1 VPTFADAAGFNPTVL
16 TVAVLVVACAL
27 CFVLL
32 AQVALG
38 LWESRR
44 SGDIESTRV
53 VGYTLRAAGVLTVLM
68 LVLL

>member
-1 VPTFADAAGFNPTVL
+1 MPTFADAAGFNPTVL
-16 TVAVLVVACAL
+16 AVALLVVACAL

-32 AQVALG
+32 AQVAMG

-44 SGDIESTRV
+44 RGEIESTRIV
-53 VGYTLRAAGVLTVLM
+53 DYTLRAAGVLTVLM